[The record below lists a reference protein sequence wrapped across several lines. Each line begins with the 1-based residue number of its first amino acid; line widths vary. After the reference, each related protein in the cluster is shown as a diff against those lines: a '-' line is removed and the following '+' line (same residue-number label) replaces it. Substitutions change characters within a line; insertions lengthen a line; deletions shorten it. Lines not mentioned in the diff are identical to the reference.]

1 VRCPTCEARNA
12 AGADWCTQCFAPLG
26 GATLP
31 PEVEAATSPA
41 TPRDVRTVGDEV
53 EWRCARCRSWV
64 PLLAEVCTTCG
75 GPRTGFGDPVRR
87 PGPEP
92 RDRGRLVAAS
102 VVLPGLGHLLAG
114 RVGTGVARLL
124 LGLSWAAGGVAIAR
138 SAGAAGGI
146 LPAVPLLLGAV
157 VVWAASVRDAAV
169 LGDGQELL
177 RPKVLAGLTV
187 AVVGTL
193 LLAAVAATTGGAP
206 GR

>member
-1 VRCPTCEARNA
+1 VRCPTCGARNA
-12 AGADWCTQCFAPLG
+12 DGADWCSQCYAPLG
-26 GATLP
+26 GATP
-31 PEVEAATSPA
+31 PPAVETSTSSAPA
-41 TPRDVRTVGDEV
+41 RDVRTVGDEV
-53 EWRCARCRSWV
+53 EWRCARCRSWA

-75 GPRTGFGDPVRR
+75 APRTGFGEPARR
-87 PGPEP
+87 PGPQP
-92 RDRGRLVAAS
+92 QDRGRLVAAS
-102 VVLPGLGHLLAG
+102 VLLPGLGHLLAG

-124 LGLSWAAGGVAIAR
+124 LGLSWAAGGLAIAR

-146 LPAVPLLLGAV
+146 LPAVPLLLGATI
-157 VVWAASVRDAAV
+157 VWAASIRDAAV

-193 LLAAVAATTGGAP
+193 LLAVVAATTGGAP